1 MATTTP
7 IPVILCG
14 KTERIGEGVIRELQP
29 EYEGTLPFPPPPP
42 FFFKKKVRIL
52 ANMNIINQS
61 SNSS

>member
-29 EYEGTLPFPPPPP
+29 EYEGTLPFPPPP
-42 FFFKKKVRIL
+42 FFFLKKKCVFLLI
-52 ANMNIINQS
+52 
-61 SNSS
+61 

>member
-29 EYEGTLPFPPPPP
+29 EYEGTLPFTL
-42 FFFKKKVRIL
+42 FFFKKKCVFLLI
-52 ANMNIINQS
+52 
-61 SNSS
+61 